1 MIIEALLNGIYNLF
15 DSVLS
20 ALSIPAFPDEAR
32 ESIVRYLLLLDNG
45 SNLIG
50 FIMPVDISIYFTI
63 FFSLFAFEHLYPVIM
78 WILRKIP
85 MLGIE

>member
-1 MIIEALLNGIYNLF
+1 MIIEALLNVIYGLF
-15 DSVLS
+15 NSILS
-20 ALSIPAFPDEAR
+20 TLNIPAFPDEAR
-32 ESIVRYLLLLDNG
+32 ESIVRYLYMLDNG
-45 SNLIG
+45 SNLVG
-50 FIMPVDISIYFTI
+50 FVIPIDISIYFTI